1 MEYEAINTIVTVTG
15 EQNHSNFNEVL
26 SYFCRSSVEVH
37 SRKPSNLLP
46 MWGISWDM
54 LPTYTRNTNATGFSV
69 EILHTIWTGI
79 TDKLKTMSY

>member
-1 MEYEAINTIVTVTG
+1 MIIFPDIKSESCCTSVRIEGSFMEYEAINTIVTVTG

-46 MWGISWDM
+46 M
-54 LPTYTRNTNATGFSV
+54 
-69 EILHTIWTGI
+69 
-79 TDKLKTMSY
+79 